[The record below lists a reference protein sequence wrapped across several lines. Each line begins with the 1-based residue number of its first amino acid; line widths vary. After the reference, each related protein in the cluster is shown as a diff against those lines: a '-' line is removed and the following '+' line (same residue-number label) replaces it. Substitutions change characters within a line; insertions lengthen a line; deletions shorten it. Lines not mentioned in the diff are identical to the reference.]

1 MNMHHTKGRNV
12 AHHRLI
18 ETILLATLD
27 IAPRPHPSE

>member
-18 ETILLATLD
+18 GSISLATID
-27 IAPRPHPSE
+27 IAPRPHPTE

>member
-12 AHHRLI
+12 AHHI
-18 ETILLATLD
+18 DTILLATIA

>member
-18 ETILLATLD
+18 GPIRLATIH
-27 IAPRPHPSE
+27 IAPRPHASE